1 MMQEAVSGIL
11 IDRRREVDGLSRM
24 ITISLVAHLVCGT
37 GLLLVP
43 SHWLTARPEPT
54 EKPMMISLG
63 GVPGPET
70 GGLTSIANRP
80 VQAVAPPEAKAVV
93 TPPSAKAPEMVAPAP
108 EVKPTP
114 VKPVQ
119 KPVEKSATRKPS
131 TGAEV
136 RSGAA
141 RVETGGVAVPFGGLA
156 MGGGGTGGVRIE
168 GNFCCPEYIE
178 TMKSMIYK
186 NWDQTIGAAGVV
198 EVKFVI
204 RRDGM
209 LTNVAVE
216 KTSNNPLLDL
226 ESRRAVLTTQ
236 RLPPLPDRYAAPTL
250 TIFLTFEYKR

>member
-1 MMQEAVSGIL
+1 MQEAVSGIL

-24 ITISLVAHLVCGT
+24 VTISLVVHVVCLT
-37 GLLLVP
+37 VLLLVP
-43 SHWLTARPEPT
+43 SHWLTSRPEPT
-54 EKPMMISLG
+54 AKPMMISLG

-70 GGLTSIANRP
+70 GGLTSMANRA
-80 VQAVAPPEAKAVV
+80 VQAVAPDTKAVV
-93 TPPSAKAPEMVAPAP
+93 TPPATKTPEMVVPTP
-108 EVKPTP
+108 EVKPAP

-119 KPVEKSATRKPS
+119 KAVEKSATRKPS

-141 RVETGGVAVPFGGLA
+141 RVETGGVAIPFGGLA

-178 TMKSMIYK
+178 SMKQMIYK

-198 EVKFVI
+198 EVKFII

-209 LTNVAVE
+209 MTNVAVE

-236 RLPPLPDRYAAPTL
+236 RLPPLPDRYTQPTL
-250 TIFLTFEYKR
+250 TIYLTFEYKR

>member
-1 MMQEAVSGIL
+1 MQEAVSGIL

-24 ITISLVAHLVCGT
+24 ITFSLVAHVVCVGA
-37 GLLLVP
+37 LLLMP
-43 SHWLTARPEPT
+43 SGWLTSRPEPT
-54 EKPMMISLG
+54 AQPMMISLG

-80 VQAVAPPEAKAVV
+80 VQAVAPPESKAVV
-93 TPPSAKAPEMVAPAP
+93 TPPAAKTPEMVAPTP
-108 EVKPTP
+108 EVKPKT
-114 VKPVQ
+114 VKPVE

-141 RVETGGVAVPFGGLA
+141 RTETRGVDVPFGGLA

-178 TMKSMIYK
+178 TMKTMIYK
-186 NWDQTIGAAGVV
+186 NWDRTIGAAGLV
-198 EVKFVI
+198 EVKFII

-209 LTNVAVE
+209 LTNVAIE

-226 ESRRAVLTTQ
+226 ESRRAVLATQ
-236 RLPPLPDRYAAPTL
+236 RLQPLPDRYTNPSL
-250 TIFLTFEYKR
+250 TIYLTFEYKR

>member
-1 MMQEAVSGIL
+1 MQEAVSGIL
-11 IDRRREVDGLSRM
+11 IDRRREADGLSRM
-24 ITISLVAHLVCGT
+24 ITISLVGHVVCAT
-37 GLLLVP
+37 AFLLVP

-80 VQAVAPPEAKAVV
+80 VQAVAPPETKAVV
-93 TPPSAKAPEMVAPAP
+93 TPPAAKTPEMVAPAP

-114 VKPVQ
+114 VKPIQ

-141 RVETGGVAVPFGGLA
+141 RVETGGVSVPFGGLA

-186 NWDQTIGAAGVV
+186 NWDQTIGAVGLV
-198 EVKFVI
+198 EIKFTI

-209 LTNVAVE
+209 LTNVGVE
-216 KTSNNPLLDL
+216 KPSNNPLLDL
-226 ESRRAVLTTQ
+226 ESRRAVLATQ
-236 RLPPLPDRYAAPTL
+236 RIQPLPDRYTQSSL
-250 TIFLTFEYKR
+250 TVYLTFDYRR

>member
-1 MMQEAVSGIL
+1 MQEAVSGIL

-24 ITISLVAHLVCGT
+24 VTISLVAHLVCIT
-37 GLLLVP
+37 AVLLVP
-43 SHWLTARPEPT
+43 SHWLTSRPETTPR
-54 EKPMMISLG
+54 PMMISLG

-70 GGLTSIANRP
+70 GGLTSMANRA
-80 VQAVAPPEAKAVV
+80 VQAVAPDTKAVV
-93 TPPSAKAPEMVAPAP
+93 TPPATKTPEMVAPAP

-119 KPVEKSATRKPS
+119 KAVEKSPTRKPS

-141 RVETGGVAVPFGGLA
+141 RVETGGVQVPFGGLA
-156 MGGGGTGGVRIE
+156 MGGGATAPGVRIE

-178 TMKSMIYK
+178 AMKSTIYK
-186 NWDQTIGAAGVV
+186 NWDQTIGAAGMV
-198 EVKFVI
+198 EVKFII

-209 LTNVAVE
+209 LTNVAIE

-236 RLPPLPDRYAAPTL
+236 KLQPLPDRYTNPTL
-250 TIFLTFEYKR
+250 TIYLTFEYKR